1 MNNFQTFSMMF
12 KDKVD
17 ILALMSY
24 KEKIEK
30 LSDDKI
36 AQIYLIDL
44 KSPVIGLL
52 LGLAPAWLLCGLSFD
67 RFYKGDI
74 GLGIAKIVLWFFS
87 FVCIFVAAIVF
98 NSRIDLDYE
107 GNIIFVIIA
116 MLLGFVI
123 LFIWNLIDFFL
134 VWQGIKKDNLMKI
147 IQFLEQNDENLIG
160 NKQ

>member
-1 MNNFQTFSMMF
+1 
-12 KDKVD
+12 
-17 ILALMSY
+17 MSY

-30 LSDDKI
+30 LSDEKM
-36 AQIYLIDL
+36 AQFYLIGL
-44 KSPVIGLL
+44 KSPVIGLV
-52 LGLAPAWLLCGLSFD
+52 LGLIPAWFLCGLSFD

-87 FVCIFVAAIVF
+87 FVWMFVVIITF
-98 NSRIDLDYE
+98 NNMMDLDYE

-116 MLLGFVI
+116 MFLGFVI

-147 IQFLEQNDENLIG
+147 IQFLEQDNENFIG